1 MILSTC
7 TFDFCLFKNI
17 LIRLLAFQEV
27 KELDNGFE
35 SRKRTPLNEER
46 GMCPQM
52 ERSLVR
58 VNTISKLSDLSPF
71 LA

>member
-17 LIRLLAFQEV
+17 LIMLLAFQEV

-35 SRKRTPLNEER
+35 SRKGLHWMKKR
-46 GMCPQM
+46 GNVPSN
-52 ERSLVR
+52 RKKFGA
-58 VNTISKLSDLSPF
+58 SKYY
-71 LA
+71 